1 MLSKITSFGLSGLV
15 GFPVFVEADISFGM
29 PGYEM
34 VGLPGEA
41 VRESKER
48 VRAAIKNSRF
58 DYPQTRITVNL
69 APADTKKQGPIYDLA
84 IALGLL
90 GASGQINAPDEKSV
104 FLGELSLDGA
114 LRGIAGTLPMAIS
127 AREAGYKNL
136 FISEENAEEAS
147 YIEGLCVYPVRDLT
161 QIASHL
167 SGGESIKPLETRNYT
182 PDEGDV
188 CKNDMSFVRGQQH
201 AKRALEIAA
210 AGGHNILFIGP
221 PGSGKTMLAR
231 AVPGILPSL
240 TFEEALEISKIQS
253 VCGLSEGKLA
263 SVRPFRS
270 PHHTLSTA
278 ALTGGGHNVMPGEV
292 SLAHGGVLFL
302 DELAEFKREA
312 LEALRQPLE
321 DKTISI
327 ARANAKVT
335 YPAGVMLIASM
346 NPCPCGNFGSADK
359 PCRCTPREIKQYLSR
374 ISGPLLDR
382 IDMHIG
388 MEEISY
394 AELTGE
400 RTGETSRDIRARVNA
415 ARGIQQ
421 RRYACEGIY
430 SNAELT
436 GEMTDRYCALSK
448 ECKDLMEAAYNR
460 FSLSARAVSRVLKVS
475 RTIADLAGEKQI
487 RKEHLAEA
495 IQYRTDVKYWG

>member
-1 MLSKITSFGLSGLV
+1 
-15 GFPVFVEADISFGM
+15 
-29 PGYEM
+29 
-34 VGLPGEA
+34 
-41 VRESKER
+41 
-48 VRAAIKNSRF
+48 
-58 DYPQTRITVNL
+58 
-69 APADTKKQGPIYDLA
+69 
-84 IALGLL
+84 
-90 GASGQINAPDEKSV
+90 
-104 FLGELSLDGA
+104 
-114 LRGIAGTLPMAIS
+114 
-127 AREAGYKNL
+127 
-136 FISEENAEEAS
+136 
-147 YIEGLCVYPVRDLT
+147 
-161 QIASHL
+161 
-167 SGGESIKPLETRNYT
+167 
-182 PDEGDV
+182 
-188 CKNDMSFVRGQQH
+188 VRGQQH

-253 VCGLSEGKLA
+253 VCGQGQGGLA
-263 SVRPFRS
+263 AVRPFRS

-278 ALTGGGHNVMPGEV
+278 ALTGGGHQVMPGEV

-321 DKTISI
+321 DKQISI

-346 NPCPCGNFGSADK
+346 NPCPCGNFGSTEK
-359 PCRCTPREIKQYLSR
+359 ECRCTPGEIKRYLSR

-388 MEEISY
+388 MEEVTY
-394 AELTGE
+394 TELTGE
-400 RTGETSRDIRARVNA
+400 RTGETSKEIRARVNA
-415 ARGIQQ
+415 ARKIQQ
-421 RRYACEGIY
+421 RRYAGAIF

-436 GEMTDRYCALSK
+436 NEMTDRYCPLSK
-448 ECKDLMEAAYNR
+448 DCKDLREAAYSR
-460 FSLSARAVSRVLKVS
+460 FALSARAISRVLKVS
-475 RTIADLAGEKQI
+475 RTIADLAGAENIEKAHI
-487 RKEHLAEA
+487 AEA